1 MEKITAG
8 FLFVASAIL
17 FSSRY
22 IITAILCTGENATWE
37 NFKMIMKDVG
47 TPLLVASIIALLL
60 GVIYLIR
67 GEINGKKAK

>member
-22 IITAILCTGENATWE
+22 IIAAILSTGENATWE
-37 NFKMIMKDVG
+37 NFKMIVKDVG
-47 TPLLVASIIALLL
+47 TPLLVTSIIALVL
-60 GVIYLIR
+60 GLIYLIR
-67 GEINGKKAK
+67 GEIEGKKAK